1 MRRDAALLLGI
12 SKSLVAFD
20 IVGLRNAPL
29 SLEKGVIMLQRVVT
43 LGLIPC
49 LLMLLFVVYGCKEF
63 TSKDIGGL
71 LGREEPLDEQT
82 VAAGLKEALRVGTER
97 TVDTTS
103 KLDGFL
109 GNALIRI
116 AMPEQ
121 FEDVA
126 GVLRDI
132 GFGQQVDNFETGMN
146 RAAERAAGEAKN
158 VFWNAVTGM
167 TVSDAFG
174 ILKGHDTAA
183 TDYFREKTSNE
194 LRSRFHP
201 IVKSKMSEVG
211 LYQMYNEITDYYNK
225 IPLKT
230 APALDLDEYIT
241 ERTLNGLFTIL
252 GQEEKKIREDPL
264 ARTTDLLK
272 CVFKAQ

>member
-1 MRRDAALLLGI
+1 MPKRVAVLILPLC
-12 SKSLVAFD
+12 LV
-20 IVGLRNAPL
+20 L
-29 SLEKGVIMLQRVVT
+29 SLSL
-43 LGLIPC
+43 
-49 LLMLLFVVYGCKEF
+49 VYGCKEF
-63 TSKDIGGL
+63 ASQDLGGL

-116 AMPEQ
+116 AMPDQ
-121 FEDVA
+121 FEDAA

-132 GFGQQVDNFETGMN
+132 GLGQQVDNFETGMN

-167 TVSDAFG
+167 TVADAFG

-183 TDYFREKTSNE
+183 TDYFHEKTSDE
-194 LRSRFHP
+194 LRSRFRP
-201 IVKSKMSEVG
+201 IVKTKMSEVG
-211 LYQMYNEITDYYNK
+211 LYQMYNELTEYYNK

-241 ERTLNGLFTIL
+241 ERTLNGLFTVL

-264 ARTTDLLK
+264 ARTTDLLRR
-272 CVFKAQ
+272 VFKGQ

>member
-1 MRRDAALLLGI
+1 M
-12 SKSLVAFD
+12 
-20 IVGLRNAPL
+20 VGHRNNL
-29 SLEKGVIMLQRVVT
+29 QKGANMLQRRIVLCLTICLPV
-43 LGLIPC
+43 LLLIFC
-49 LLMLLFVVYGCKEF
+49 GCKEF
-63 TSKDIGGL
+63 ASKDLGGL

-126 GVLRDI
+126 GVLRDV
-132 GFGQQVDNFETGMN
+132 GFGQQADNFETGMN

-158 VFWNAVTGM
+158 VFWNAVSGM
-167 TVSDAFG
+167 TVADAFG

-183 TDYFREKTSNE
+183 TDYFREKTSDE
-194 LRSRFHP
+194 LRSRFNP
-201 IVKSKMSEVG
+201 IVKNKMSEVG
-211 LYQMYNEITDYYNK
+211 LYQMYNELTDYYNK

-241 ERTLNGLFTIL
+241 EHTLNGLFTVL
-252 GQEEKKIREDPL
+252 GQEEKKIRQDPL

-272 CVFKAQ
+272 RVFKAQ

>member
-1 MRRDAALLLGI
+1 MLRRYLVFGFKSFLL
-12 SKSLVAFD
+12 V
-20 IVGLRNAPL
+20 
-29 SLEKGVIMLQRVVT
+29 
-43 LGLIPC
+43 LIFTFC
-49 LLMLLFVVYGCKEF
+49 GCKELS
-63 TSKDIGGL
+63 TKDLGGI
-71 LGREEPLDEQT
+71 LGRDAPLDEKT

-116 AMPEQ
+116 AMPDQ

-126 GVLRDI
+126 SVLRDV

-146 RAAERAAGEAKN
+146 RAAERAAGEAKD
-158 VFWNAVTGM
+158 VFWNAITGM

-174 ILKGHDTAA
+174 ILRGHDTAA
-183 TDYFREKTSNE
+183 TDYFRDKTSDA
-194 LRSRFHP
+194 LRSRFRP
-201 IVKSKMSEVG
+201 IVKNKMSEVG
-211 LYQMYNEITDYYNK
+211 LYQIYNELTAYYNK

-241 ERTLNGLFTIL
+241 EHTLNGLFTVL

-264 ARTTDLLK
+264 ARTTDLLRR
-272 CVFKAQ
+272 VFKEQ